1 MRAGFDNPFLTD
13 PTQAPDA
20 GCIDAMTPQWVLP
33 E

>member
-1 MRAGFDNPFLTD
+1 MTQFLAD

-20 GCIDAMTPQWVLP
+20 SCIDAMTPNWVLP